1 MVPTLVVWGECDLIV
16 PVCQAQ
22 QAGRLLSCGRLEIV
36 AHGSHL
42 PHVEAPENFVAALSD
57 FLAGAQC

>member
-22 QAGRLLSCGRLEIV
+22 QAVRLLSCDRLEIFP
-36 AHGSHL
+36 HSSHL
-42 PHVEAPENFVAALSD
+42 PRVKAPENCVAALSD
-57 FLAGAQC
+57 FLAGALC